1 MAETLNLTTA
11 TVIIVN
17 CKKSSIPCPKGPT
30 IDAPQ
35 LTPGGGNPGIMPN
48 PEWLPTWLRNL
59 DNFFLEQG
67 GEFRVMMT
75 SRPVESDLIMT
86 RLGEVQIKAP
96 GSPGGKKPGTRPVKP
111 GKVIL
116 NALENVAEGL
126 IREHG
131 DELADAALKQAE
143 KAVGKLGKGKAK
155 K

>member
-1 MAETLNLTTA
+1 MAETLNLSTA
-11 TVIIVN
+11 TAVIVN
-17 CKKSSIPCPKGPT
+17 CKNSSIPCPKGPT

-67 GEFRVMMT
+67 GEFRVMLT
-75 SRPVESDLIMT
+75 SQPVESDLIMA
-86 RLGEVQIKAP
+86 RLGEVQIKPP